1 VVFCAVDSINTRQSI
16 WRAVEDKVNCFVDGR
31 MSAETL
37 RVLTA
42 CDSKSR
48 KHYPSTLFSAEEAY
62 IGPCTA
68 KTTIYCAN
76 IAAGLMIA
84 QFTKYLRQLPERV
97 VDALGKM
104 WQRSPVLCEYIGTRR
119 LSGNLPFR
127 VIEDVVIGIMF
138 REKFSRLHKIPKAGF
153 NRIVENAK
161 MRGIDP
167 FYAVY
172 RNLLTDK
179 DQLRPYW
186 EKGRRWL
193 NAYCLLLWEA
203 QNKRLLAE
211 GKRKPATGVTFTPRK
226 FTTPKHKKRK
236 IPGTI
241 YLNQG
246 RYYWI
251 VSGKMKARPL
261 IDPRTKRKVPG
272 NFILDGGRYYWWVP
286 GWLKRQR
293 LVRKGEEYSTKNRA
307 AAEKIACKS
316 WKQIKK
322 DNPRLANKILKH
334 TRSRGLATKDK
345 TFAKK
350 IAARLWRQIKKK
362 RPELAAEILKEQSR
376 PKRKGYW
383 RAQIVAG
390 RKHRHIG
397 NFKTR
402 AEAEAA
408 YAEEF
413 ERIWGYPV
421 GYSMRSIPKLDKVW
435 PAWEEEK
442 VRLDRMSVLLLK
454 TRKALSTRSSFSLLS
469 I

>member
-1 VVFCAVDSINTRQSI
+1 MWYEPEGQENRPKVINTGGKQIS
-16 WRAVEDKVNCFVDGR
+16 
-31 MSAETL
+31 M
-37 RVLTA
+37 
-42 CDSKSR
+42 
-48 KHYPSTLFSAEEAY
+48 EEAE
-62 IGPCTA
+62 G
-68 KTTIYCAN
+68 
-76 IAAGLMIA
+76 
-84 QFTKYLRQLPERV
+84 QEQLPERV

-104 WQRSPVLCEYIGTRR
+104 WQRSPVLCDYIGTRR
-119 LSGNLPFR
+119 LSGDMPYR

-138 REKFSRLHKIPKAGF
+138 REKFLRLNKAHKARYI
-153 NRIVENAK
+153 RIVEDANR
-161 MRGIDP
+161 RGIDT
-167 FYAVY
+167 FFVVF
-172 RNLLTDK
+172 RNLFTDK

-193 NAYCLLLWEA
+193 HGYCLLLWEA

-226 FTTPKHKKRK
+226 FTTRKHKKRK

-251 VSGKMKARPL
+251 VFGKMKARPL
-261 IDPRTKRKVPG
+261 IDPRTKPKVPG
-272 NFILDGGRYYWWVP
+272 TFIWDGGRYYWWVP

-293 LVRKGEEYSTKNRA
+293 LVPTGQEYSTKDKA
-307 AAEKIACKS
+307 TAERIACGL
-316 WKQIKK
+316 WEEIKK
-322 DNPRLANKILKH
+322 DNPRLAAKILRH
-334 TRSRGLATKDK
+334 SRSQGVATKDRAVAEK
-345 TFAKK
+345 VAAKM
-350 IAARLWRQIKKK
+350 WRDIKKNN
-362 RPELAAEILKEQSR
+362 PQLAAKLLKEQSR

-390 RKHRHIG
+390 QKHRHIG

-408 YAEEF
+408 YAKEF

-421 GYSMRSIPKLDKVW
+421 GYSTRSIPKLDKVW
-435 PAWEEEK
+435 PTWKEEK
-442 VRLDRMSVLLLK
+442 ARLNRMGVLLLR
-454 TRKALSTRSSFSLLS
+454 TRKALSTRSSFLLLS